1 MTTETTPPE
10 PSPRLPADPD
20 AYDSERNAH
29 ARARGLATPY
39 IAGGRDP
46 EPEVGRTEER
56 FYGRLL
62 LAMVGLIVL
71 GGFALGIISNLLG
84 LTGLVGN

>member
-10 PSPRLPADPD
+10 LSPPLPPDAD

-46 EPEVGRTEER
+46 EPEVGRNEER

>member
-1 MTTETTPPE
+1 MTTETTPPG
-10 PSPRLPADPD
+10 PKPQLPPDAD

-29 ARARGLATPY
+29 ARARGLAAPY

-46 EPEVGRTEER
+46 EPEVGRKEER